1 MKKPIS
7 DYHLKVG
14 LSIREY
20 RQEYQLT
27 VSELAQSCGIKVEIL
42 ERIERGEVNFRLTT
56 LLKFIRVMGSLAF
69 PAKEKS

>member
-20 RQEYQLT
+20 RQEHQLT
-27 VSELAQSCGIKVEIL
+27 VSALAQLCGIKVDL
-42 ERIERGEVNFRLTT
+42 LKRIERGEVNFRLTT
-56 LLKFIRVMGSLAF
+56 LLKLIRVMGTLAF
-69 PAKEKS
+69 PAKE